1 MQFLRIS
8 TRKNLRVFTARPSF
22 FVLYMIVYQSALIP
36 RKLSCPQKFLVTRL
50 LYRTHM
56 VFVHKKLFF
65 IQNTLSFIFKILIHR
80 PCIQS
85 IPLSTFEKKL
95 NTDRKNSVRLEKTQ
109 FNIQNIYKNV
119 CSPRLT
125 AFLYQLEQHPSR
137 KQRNL
142 LTNKLYF
149 TELILLQSQG

>member
-65 IQNTLSFIFKILIHR
+65 IQNTLSFIFKILIHH

-95 NTDRKNSVRLEKTQ
+95 NTDRKNSVRLEKHNLIFKIFTRM
-109 FNIQNIYKNV
+109 YAHSD
-119 CSPRLT
+119 SPLSCINWSSIH
-125 AFLYQLEQHPSR
+125 LV
-137 KQRNL
+137 
-142 LTNKLYF
+142 NK
-149 TELILLQSQG
+149 EIC